1 MLSQLHIRDLALIEE
16 IWLEFKEG
24 MNVLSGETGAGKT
37 ALVEALK
44 LLAGGRADSGMIRA
58 GSQEALIEGVVEQEG
73 REIIIKRRLTTD
85 GRSKCSINGEIST
98 VRGLADFLG
107 PLFDLHS
114 QHEHQALLNPAT
126 HVSCL
131 DRYIGREAEAAL
143 AGYASAKNACL
154 SAERALDDLVR
165 ALEDSN
171 RELDYLKFLVADID
185 AVAPRQGE
193 DERVSSEI
201 SVLQH
206 GARLTEAAGEA
217 HAWLRDDGGLVDSAE
232 KALHALARAAGV
244 DPRLDMLKERLQEA
258 LDGVHDIGS
267 ELRAYVESI
276 AHNQEE
282 LEAWHSRLTALTG
295 LKKKYGPTME
305 EVLARR
311 AEAAE
316 RLELIACVESG
327 IEQATASLQAARSE
341 YESSAVM
348 LAALRESA
356 VPEFLEKL
364 HAAASDLSMDAA
376 RFDVSISPLQ
386 FSSWAIDGPH
396 RIEFTFSPGPDQPFR
411 SLGRI
416 ASGGELS
423 RVMLALK
430 SVLGKADK
438 VPILVFDEVDAGIGG
453 MTAISVGKRLKALA
467 MEHQVLVVTHLPQ
480 VAVFADEHMVV
491 SKSIDADKVRT
502 TVSSVTGEA
511 RESEIARMLA
521 GKDSDKAR
529 AHACELLM
537 AASLAESGGGHYAA

>member
-44 LLAGGRADSGMIRA
+44 LLAGGRADSSMIRA

-85 GRSKCSINGEIST
+85 GRSRCSINGEIST
-98 VRGLADFLG
+98 VRGLADLLG
-107 PLFDLHS
+107 PLLDLHS
-114 QHEHQALLNPAT
+114 QHEHQALLNPIT
-126 HVSCL
+126 HVSYL
-131 DRYIGREAEAAL
+131 DRHIGRQAEAAL
-143 AGYASAKNACL
+143 AGYANARNVYL
-154 SAERALDDLVR
+154 SAERALGDLVR
-165 ALEDSN
+165 SLEDSN

-185 AVAPRQGE
+185 AVAPQQGE
-193 DERVSSEI
+193 DERINSEA

-206 GARLTEAAGEA
+206 SARLTEAAGEA
-217 HAWLRDDGGLVDSAE
+217 HTWLRDDGGLIESAG
-232 KALHALARAAGV
+232 KALHALARATGV
-244 DPRLDMLKERLQEA
+244 DPRLDMLKDRLQEA
-258 LDGVHDIGS
+258 LDGMHDIGS

-282 LEAWHSRLTALTG
+282 LDARHSRLMVLTG

-311 AEAAE
+311 AEAVE
-316 RLELIACVESG
+316 KLELIADGESD
-327 IEQATASLQAARSE
+327 IAQATALLQAARSD
-341 YESSAVM
+341 YESSAAI

-364 HAAASDLSMDAA
+364 HDAASDLSMEAA
-376 RFDVSISPLQ
+376 RFDVSILPLQ
-386 FSSWAIDGPH
+386 FSSWVIDGPH

-411 SLGRI
+411 PLGRI

-430 SVLGKADK
+430 SVLGKADS

-453 MTAISVGKRLKALA
+453 ITAISVGKRLKALA

-480 VAVFADEHMVV
+480 VAVFADEHLVV
-491 SKSIDADKVRT
+491 SKSIDAGKVRT

-521 GKDSDKAR
+521 GGDSDKAR
-529 AHACELLM
+529 AHARELLST
-537 AASLAESGGGHYAA
+537 ASQAKSGGGHHAA